1 VRKGNGLVL
10 EIEEGDRVEMAGAFG
25 QRSALCNRT
34 HARNFNNSCIVFCI
48 LRAICFACPQRG
60 WAGASTID
68 DDEISNGDVP
78 PIIHFVWL
86 ANLRP
91 SARRLPAKNG
101 IVEPFIYKKRP
112 FYQQTGS
119 GQTYGKLK
127 KRCAVFRTGSIE
139 M

>member
-10 EIEEGDRVEMAGAFG
+10 EIEEGDRVEMTGAFG

-48 LRAICFACPQRG
+48 LRAICFACPQRA

-68 DDEISNGDVP
+68 NDEISNP
-78 PIIHFVWL
+78 PIIRFCWFAH
-86 ANLRP
+86 LRP

-101 IVEPFIYKKRP
+101 ILSHVYIKPIILPRQRLGTNMEKA
-112 FYQQTGS
+112 
-119 GQTYGKLK
+119 LK
-127 KRCAVFRTGSIE
+127 KRCGVFRTGSIE